1 MQGELQQEKLDAQK
15 QWNANPCGS
24 GQYLDGLEYGSTE
37 YFDEVRRSRYE
48 VTDTWMPET
57 IDFSIAKGKTLLEV
71 GHGQGSDLLTFAE
84 HGAEVYGVDLTEEH
98 HRLAA
103 RNFALHGRPVTL
115 KLCDAADLPF
125 ESNFFDV
132 VYSHGVLHHT
142 PDTVRC
148 ISEIYRVL
156 RPGGTMILGLYYTY
170 SAFHLFSMILAQGVL
185 LGGLFRLGY
194 RGLMATLEYGADG
207 KNTKPL
213 VKTYSQRELRCILQ
227 DFKTVR
233 FRIAHFKRNHIPV
246 FGKLIPPFLEKPLAR
261 VMGWYVIAVAVK

>member
-1 MQGELQQEKLDAQK
+1 MLGELQQEKLEAQK

-24 GQYLDGLEYGSTE
+24 GTYLDGLEYGSKE

-57 IDFSIAKGKTLLEV
+57 IDFSIAKGKKLLEV

-98 HRLAA
+98 HRLAT
-103 RNFALHGRPVTL
+103 RNFDLHGRPVTL
-115 KLCDAADLPF
+115 KLCDAANLPF
-125 ESNFFDV
+125 DSNFFDV

-156 RPGGTMILGLYYTY
+156 KPGGTMILGLYYTLQRVSHLRHDPRARRGRRPIC
-170 SAFHLFSMILAQGVL
+170 SALA
-185 LGGLFRLGY
+185 
-194 RGLMATLEYGADG
+194 TAD
-207 KNTKPL
+207 
-213 VKTYSQRELRCILQ
+213 
-227 DFKTVR
+227 
-233 FRIAHFKRNHIPV
+233 
-246 FGKLIPPFLEKPLAR
+246 
-261 VMGWYVIAVAVK
+261 